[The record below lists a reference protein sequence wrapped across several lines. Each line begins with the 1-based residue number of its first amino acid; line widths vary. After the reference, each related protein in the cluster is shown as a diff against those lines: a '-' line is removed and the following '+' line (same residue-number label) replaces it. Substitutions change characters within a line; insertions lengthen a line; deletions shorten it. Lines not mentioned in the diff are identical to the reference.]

1 MVADSPMDRA
11 TAAIGIMESENVKIT
26 VAAVR
31 SRSGVSMEAA
41 RSAVE
46 AWRAQRTQPAVAV
59 TEAAQQAF
67 ARLWAVAV
75 AEADARHATVL
86 EASRISLET
95 ARAEAV
101 EAGTLVDEEAQRVKA
116 EAVRAEKAEARVVE
130 LETEIRSL
138 REDDAAQR
146 TTAQESVEAAR
157 AETGQARE
165 EVAELR
171 GRLAVLTEQAT
182 RYWDAA
188 LPQDPAAP
196 TTTPSGDALPETPE
210 DPTPAS

>member
-1 MVADSPMDRA
+1 MAESPLDRA
-11 TAAIGIMESENVKIT
+11 AAAIDAMESENLKVT
-26 VAAVR
+26 VTAVR
-31 SRSGVSMEAA
+31 SRAGVSMETA

-46 AWRAQRTQPAVAV
+46 AWRTQRSHPAVAV

-75 AEADARHATVL
+75 AEADARHTAQL
-86 EASRISLET
+86 EAARAALEA

-101 EAGTLVDEEAQRVKA
+101 EAGALVDA
-116 EAVRAEKAEARVVE
+116 EAHRVQDEAARATAAQEQVAALEA
-130 LETEIRSL
+130 EIRSL
-138 REDDAAQR
+138 REAEISERAAAQEAVKA
-146 TTAQESVEAAR
+146 AQ
-157 AETGQARE
+157 AETSQARE

-188 LPQDPAAP
+188 LPANPSEQQDKPKP
-196 TTTPSGDALPETPE
+196 QQ
-210 DPTPAS
+210 

>member
-1 MVADSPMDRA
+1 MTDPLTDRA
-11 TAAIGIMESENVKIT
+11 TAAIGVMESGNVKIT

-46 AWRAQRTQPAVAV
+46 SWRAQRTAPAVAV
-59 TEAAQQAF
+59 TDVAQQAF

-75 AEADARHATVL
+75 AEADARHATAL
-86 EASRISLET
+86 EASRISLDA

-101 EAGTLVDEEAQRVKA
+101 EVGALVDEEAQRVKA
-116 EAVRAEKAEARVVE
+116 EEERADKAEARVVE

-138 REDDAAQR
+138 READAAQR
-146 TTAQESVEAAR
+146 ASIQETLEGAR
-157 AETGQARE
+157 TETGRARE
-165 EVAELR
+165 EVVELH

-188 LPQDPAAP
+188 LPQDPEATP
-196 TTTPSGDALPETPE
+196 TIPGDTLPKTQG
-210 DPTPAS
+210 DSKPAS

>member
-1 MVADSPMDRA
+1 MADSPMDRA
-11 TAAIGIMESENVKIT
+11 TAAIAVMESENVKVT

-46 AWRAQRTQPAVAV
+46 AWRTQRLQPAVAV

-67 ARLWAVAV
+67 DRLWAVAV
-75 AEADARHATVL
+75 AEADARHAAAL
-86 EASRISLET
+86 DASRISLDA

-101 EAGTLVDEEAQRVKA
+101 EAGALVDEEAQRVKA
-116 EAVRAEKAEARVVE
+116 EAGRAEKAEVRVVE
-130 LETEIRSL
+130 LEEDIRSL
-138 REDDAAQR
+138 READAAQR
-146 TTAQESVEAAR
+146 ATAQEMVEAAR
-157 AETGQARE
+157 AETGRARE

-182 RYWDAA
+182 RYWDTA
-188 LPQDPAAP
+188 LPQDQQRTAKSERDEPDTLGNSTP
-196 TTTPSGDALPETPE
+196 TS
-210 DPTPAS
+210 

>member
-1 MVADSPMDRA
+1 MVDSPMDRA
-11 TAAIGIMESENVKIT
+11 TAAIGLMESESIKVT

-67 ARLWAVAV
+67 TRLWAVAV
-75 AEADARHATVL
+75 AEADARHAAAL
-86 EASRISLET
+86 EASRISLDA

-101 EAGTLVDEEAQRVKA
+101 EAGALVDEEAQRVKV
-116 EAVRAEKAEARVVE
+116 EADRAEKAETRVVE
-130 LETEIRSL
+130 LEAEIRSL
-138 REDDAAQR
+138 READAAQR
-146 TTAQESVEAAR
+146 ATAQEMVEEAR
-157 AETGQARE
+157 AETGRARE

-171 GRLAVLTEQAT
+171 GRLAVLTEQAN
-182 RYWDAA
+182 RYWDTA
-188 LPQDPAAP
+188 LPQDQQHTAISDMDQSDTPGNSTP
-196 TTTPSGDALPETPE
+196 TS
-210 DPTPAS
+210 

>member
-11 TAAIGIMESENVKIT
+11 TAAIGVMESENVKIT

-46 AWRAQRTQPAVAV
+46 AWRTQRTQPAVAV

-67 ARLWAVAV
+67 TRLWAVAV
-75 AEADARHATVL
+75 AEADARHATAL
-86 EASRISLET
+86 ESSLISLET

-116 EAVRAEKAEARVVE
+116 EAVRADKAEARVVE

-146 TTAQESVEAAR
+146 ATAQETVETAHT
-157 AETGQARE
+157 ETGRARE

-188 LPQDPAAP
+188 LPQAPAAQS
-196 TTTPSGDALPETPE
+196 TTSSGDALPESPE
-210 DPTPAS
+210 DSEPGS